1 MFIWEGGR
9 PCSPHPAGWGPWPGK
24 QDPGVALGAG
34 NVASERQRLCVHTP
48 GPGLF
53 RQHSHGMQCAHGE
66 CAVQGLLVTSR
77 RGVTLAP
84 IEFQNILSPESRSP
98 ISVRSRR
105 GPAAPGTDDCAP
117 ALSPRTDVPVPDL
130 PRARAV
136 RPAWPAPLAE
146 SRVFRLRPRR
156 SQGQVPLAF

>member
-9 PCSPHPAGWGPWPGK
+9 PCSPGPAGWGPWPGK

-53 RQHSHGMQCAHGE
+53 RQHSHSMQCAHGE

-98 ISVRSRR
+98 ISVHSGRGLLLQVLTTAPPSLPSLRGRTCLFRTCHGSCCAARVAGASRQESHV
-105 GPAAPGTDDCAP
+105 PA
-117 ALSPRTDVPVPDL
+117 SSL
-130 PRARAV
+130 P
-136 RPAWPAPLAE
+136 
-146 SRVFRLRPRR
+146 
-156 SQGQVPLAF
+156 